1 MAKKMTHRL
10 FLTMSEDEFDKFEGM
25 REQLGMNRSMYV
37 RYLLAGQ
44 KELRPPTIRYSKLVD
59 QLNSIDRSLKV
70 LAMKDSLTEV
80 DRILIV
86 EKLGEITEL
95 VNKHYGSGQID
106 SK

>member
-1 MAKKMTHRL
+1 MSQRL
-10 FLTMSEDEFDKFEGM
+10 FLTMSQEEFEKFEGM

-44 KELRPPTIRYSKLVD
+44 KELRPPTIRYSKLVE
-59 QLNSIDRSLKV
+59 QLSNIDRSLKI

-80 DRILIV
+80 DRILIM
-86 EKLGEITEL
+86 EKIVEITTI